1 MGFSDVVVIEAG
13 LLMETVTNEL
23 PTAVSGPT
31 TTVNDVGD
39 VIVPCYNCLDS
50 EFFQLLPAILRGDD
64 FWVFFSLQVD

>member
-1 MGFSDVVVIEAG
+1 MTTGVGSTDSMGFSDVVVIEAG

-39 VIVPCYNCLDS
+39 VIV
-50 EFFQLLPAILRGDD
+50 QDD
-64 FWVFFSLQVD
+64 ALI